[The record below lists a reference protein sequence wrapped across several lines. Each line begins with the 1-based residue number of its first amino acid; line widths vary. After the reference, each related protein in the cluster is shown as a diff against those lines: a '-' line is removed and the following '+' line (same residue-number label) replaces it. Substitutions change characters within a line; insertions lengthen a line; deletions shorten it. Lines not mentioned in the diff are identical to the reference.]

1 MEEEQIPSESRQTS
15 KNDFASIA
23 PKSPATQAI
32 QQALKKLPPKPDASG
47 VESEVAIFQRL
58 LHDFNQEY
66 NVNQSEIDRETIA
79 SLSELQTRFL
89 IESDVAGQSAQLY
102 AQIELHHDF
111 VAKFLWTALKKKS
124 LDQRQCASN
133 TLDKVS
139 EMLQDCLD
147 RQTLEFRKHTKWLKG
162 VCDAKVEA
170 ARQAGNNSGHN
181 VQKKCELLFAK
192 QLKSLKQDHRNK
204 MENLFSQI
212 KEKNDEIEALKTKS
226 KSRSDTLTKLLNEQ
240 KAEVKT
246 LMKEKAKLQY
256 RFETEGQELI
266 QMENKLKSANDII
279 RQKALSE
286 EKLGIQI
293 ADLKNQNKSVRSDLR
308 EANVLYEEL
317 LKERDELQLKC
328 NEIENALA
336 ENADAANGLEKRI
349 AQAKELDRIHK
360 EEVLGL
366 KQANEDLSKQLKR
379 AKSRVEDI
387 SKSKENMIAKK
398 KKMEKE
404 YQALADEMVQCRGEV
419 VQLNM
424 TVQGLEQE
432 LNQEKLKHIEHHE
445 KKHEHSS
452 GIFNKVK

>member
-1 MEEEQIPSESRQTS
+1 MR
-15 KNDFASIA
+15 A
-23 PKSPATQAI
+23 P
-32 QQALKKLPPKPDASG
+32 
-47 VESEVAIFQRL
+47 
-58 LHDFNQEY
+58 
-66 NVNQSEIDRETIA
+66 
-79 SLSELQTRFL
+79 
-89 IESDVAGQSAQLY
+89 
-102 AQIELHHDF
+102 
-111 VAKFLWTALKKKS
+111 
-124 LDQRQCASN
+124 
-133 TLDKVS
+133 
-139 EMLQDCLD
+139 
-147 RQTLEFRKHTKWLKG
+147 
-162 VCDAKVEA
+162 
-170 ARQAGNNSGHN
+170 
-181 VQKKCELLFAK
+181 FAK
-192 QLKSLKQDHRNK
+192 QLESLKQDHRK
-204 MENLFSQI
+204 KLENLFSQL
-212 KEKNDEIEALKTKS
+212 KEKNEEIEALKQKS

-240 KAEVKT
+240 KAEVKA

-279 RQKALSE
+279 RQKAANEKKLSV
-286 EKLGIQI
+286 QI
-293 ADLKNQNKSVRSDLR
+293 TDLTNQNKSVRSDLR

-379 AKSRVEDI
+379 ANSRVEDI
-387 SKSKENMIAKK
+387 RKSKENMIAKK

-432 LNQEKLKHIEHHE
+432 LNQEKLKHIEQHE

-452 GIFNKVK
+452 GIFNKVKSALKILRKLHKEGGPKKAVVETKTDSASLFEQAMMTDTSEILMKQK

>member
-1 MEEEQIPSESRQTS
+1 M
-15 KNDFASIA
+15 DHLF
-23 PKSPATQAI
+23 
-32 QQALKKLPPKPDASG
+32 
-47 VESEVAIFQRL
+47 
-58 LHDFNQEY
+58 
-66 NVNQSEIDRETIA
+66 
-79 SLSELQTRFL
+79 LQL
-89 IESDVAGQSAQLY
+89 
-102 AQIELHHDF
+102 
-111 VAKFLWTALKKKS
+111 
-124 LDQRQCASN
+124 
-133 TLDKVS
+133 
-139 EMLQDCLD
+139 
-147 RQTLEFRKHTKWLKG
+147 
-162 VCDAKVEA
+162 
-170 ARQAGNNSGHN
+170 
-181 VQKKCELLFAK
+181 
-192 QLKSLKQDHRNK
+192 
-204 MENLFSQI
+204 
-212 KEKNDEIEALKTKS
+212 KEKNQEIEALKQKS

-240 KAEVKT
+240 KAEVKA

-279 RQKALSE
+279 RQKAANEQKLSV
-286 EKLGIQI
+286 QI
-293 ADLKNQNKSVRSDLR
+293 TDLTNQNKSVRSDLR

-452 GIFNKVK
+452 GIFNKVKSALKILRKLHKRGGSKKAVVETKTDSASLFEQAMMTDTSGNSDEAKVKREKAWKETRWSSRGITNGARRHS